1 MLPLLLGLG
10 GSALAGTGALT
21 ALGAFGTPLAAGA
34 IGSGLGSF
42 LETGDL
48 GQGIQTGLMSFL
60 GGKALGAAFGGGA
73 GAGAS
78 TMTGAAPVGGAT
90 AVNRVN
96 IGGSSVNALQS
107 VPVNSANLG
116 AQFANS
122 PAMTAGVQPL
132 TDTLSQGAVSAP
144 LKDGLGSSLA
154 GNAGSSTGGTFSNF
168 LQSDAIQKGVLDPG
182 AMGAVGTAGLM
193 GLMGGQQGGFAS
205 PDEKYIPE
213 AKAQD
218 RKLAAIPAGYKP
230 GIDPELNYFQ
240 PYSLS
245 AKGLKEGGEVP
256 TPKRLS
262 DALKEK
268 LMDEYD
274 SRKDIYKKGEL
285 GQVSQTL
292 ADRRA
297 QMDSIKEMYKDHPE
311 LMERATG
318 KRLFKKQEG
327 GLTDIADNPMDVMG
341 GAETPEMIPNDK
353 EIIND
358 AVDAIKGEDPQPEM
372 ALGRFLSRYGEE
384 ALQDLVQRVQSGE
397 FDQNAQVEEGKVNG
411 AGDGMDDLIP
421 AKLEGEDDVVL
432 SDGEFIVPADVV
444 SGLGNGSSDA
454 GSKALYDMMDRVREM
469 RTGKKEQPKQVPQ
482 GEMLPV

>member
-1 MLPLLLGLG
+1 MLPVLLGLG
-10 GSALAGTGALT
+10 GSALAGAGMLGGMSALT
-21 ALGAFGTPLAAGA
+21 AGA
-34 IGSGLGSF
+34 IGSGLGSY

-48 GQGIQTGLMSFL
+48 GQGIQTGLLSYL
-60 GGKALGAAFGGGA
+60 GGKALGSVFGGGA
-73 GAGAS
+73 GASA
-78 TMTGAAPVGGAT
+78 GAANTAGQSVANTLPGGGT
-90 AVNRVN
+90 
-96 IGGSSVNALQS
+96 ALQS
-107 VPVNSANLG
+107 VPAGTVGAAAPGSAQAALDFVNMPASTASVGQSTL
-116 AQFANS
+116 AQSLPGDAVAS
-122 PAMTAGVQPL
+122 SQP
-132 TDTLSQGAVSAP
+132 SMFQ
-144 LKDGLGSSLA
+144 
-154 GNAGSSTGGTFSNF
+154 NF
-168 LQSDAIQKGVLDPG
+168 MQSDAVQKGILDPQ
-182 AMGAVGTAGLM
+182 AMGAVGTSGLM
-193 GLMGGQQGGFAS
+193 SLMGGQQEGFS
-205 PDEKYIPE
+205 KTPYKDIPE

-218 RKLAAIPAGYKP
+218 RKLAAIPANYNP

-245 AKGLKEGGEVP
+245 AKGLKEGG
-256 TPKRLS
+256 
-262 DALKEK
+262 
-268 LMDEYD
+268 
-274 SRKDIYKKGEL
+274 I
-285 GQVSQTL
+285 
-292 ADRRA
+292 
-297 QMDSIKEMYKDHPE
+297 
-311 LMERATG
+311 
-318 KRLFKKQEG
+318 
-327 GLTDIADNPMDVMG
+327 TDVADNPMDVMSG
-341 GAETPEMIPNDK
+341 TEAPEMMPNDK

-482 GEMLPV
+482 GEMLPA

>member
-48 GQGIQTGLMSFL
+48 GQGIQTGLLSFL
-60 GGKALGAAFGGGA
+60 GGKALGSAFGGGA

-78 TMTGAAPVGGAT
+78 TMSGAAPVGGAASVANPVT
-90 AVNRVN
+90 
-96 IGGSSVNALQS
+96 IGGNTVNALQS
-107 VPVNSANLG
+107 VPVNTANLG
-116 AQFANS
+116 QSFANL
-122 PAMTAGVQPL
+122 PASTASVGNM
-132 TDTLSQGAVSAP
+132 GANVG
-144 LKDGLGSSLA
+144 LKDGLTGGLT
-154 GNAGSSTGGTFSNF
+154 GGAGSSTGSTFGNF
-168 LQSDAIQKGVLDPG
+168 MQSDAISKGIMDPYALG
-182 AMGAVGTAGLM
+182 AIGTTGLTS
-193 GLMGGQQGGFAS
+193 LMGGPQGDFAKTE
-205 PDEKYIPE
+205 EKYIPE

-218 RKLAAIPAGYKP
+218 RKLASIPAGYRP

-245 AKGLKEGGEVP
+245 AKGLKEGGL
-256 TPKRLS
+256 T
-262 DALKEK
+262 
-268 LMDEYD
+268 
-274 SRKDIYKKGEL
+274 EL
-285 GQVSQTL
+285 
-292 ADRRA
+292 
-297 QMDSIKEMYKDHPE
+297 
-311 LMERATG
+311 
-318 KRLFKKQEG
+318 
-327 GLTDIADNPMDVMG
+327 ADNPMDVMA
-341 GAETPEMIPNDK
+341 GAEPEMMQPNDK

-358 AVDAIKGEDPQPEM
+358 AVDAIKGEDPQPEV
-372 ALGRFLSRYGEE
+372 ALGMFLSRYGEE

-397 FDQNAQVEEGKVNG
+397 FDQNANVEEGLVNG

-432 SDGEFIVPADVV
+432 SNDEFIVPADVV

-482 GEMLPV
+482 GDMLPA